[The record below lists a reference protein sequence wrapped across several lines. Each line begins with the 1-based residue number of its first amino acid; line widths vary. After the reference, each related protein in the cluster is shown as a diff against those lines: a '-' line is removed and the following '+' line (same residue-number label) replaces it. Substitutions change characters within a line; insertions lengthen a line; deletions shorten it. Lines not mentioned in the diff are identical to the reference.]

1 MNCEEVFVILTRGP
15 FPSGARSDAAVE
27 AHLQI
32 CPDCQ
37 RLAAA
42 LRPNDR
48 GLQETLESEDTRA
61 LPGYWGNLLGSSSD
75 LAISLTDTVGYPRAQ
90 RLGISPHQTFS
101 RGKNLNIGQFAAAVA
116 LGIVLAAALR
126 TLVTVHAPMPG
137 GGNPGMGMLMQGP
150 IGQEPSHSAPM
161 LPVPTNF
168 NADFCPGK
176 SPIPLDPLSL
186 DEKSPIPLGD
196 SPSGWSRVCCTQC
209 HHVHGTPISSAAMGS
224 FQQRCIECHDPAR

>member
-61 LPGYWGNLLGSSSD
+61 LPGYWGNLLGSSSE

-90 RLGISPHQTFS
+90 RLGISPHQTLS
-101 RGKNLNIGQFAAAVA
+101 RGKNLNVGQFAAAVA

-126 TLVTVHAPMPG
+126 TLVTVHAPLPG
-137 GGNPGMGMLMQGP
+137 GSDPVFGTIINAPLAKETAHNGGVPPESSNFVPAHCPRALPIPNDRFSFDVKTSPGMVDD
-150 IGQEPSHSAPM
+150 
-161 LPVPTNF
+161 LP
-168 NADFCPGK
+168 A
-176 SPIPLDPLSL
+176 SL
-186 DEKSPIPLGD
+186 TVD
-196 SPSGWSRVCCTQC
+196 CCTRC
-209 HHVHGTPISSAAMGS
+209 HCAGGTASLSSTAMVRL
-224 FQQRCIECHDPAR
+224 QQSCSECHK